1 MLGRVSLLCAVAASL
16 PLLSASV
23 TPALAKEC
31 KAEPIVQESN
41 PYVSR
46 TLGAFPSS
54 LIQWRKAVVDSHGD
68 GWQAWRRA
76 EDRKIECAQIEIE
89 GRGKR
94 WVCTRSARPCSGP
107 LGTSEDVADVAFP
120 GRMERGSKGEGVETL
135 QRLLKEAG
143 YDIEVDG
150 DFGRGTRSAV
160 RDFQSKEGLV
170 VDGVVGERTWERL
183 TS

>member
-1 MLGRVSLLCAVAASL
+1 MIGRISFVCAVAASM
-16 PLLSASV
+16 SFFAMGT

-31 KAEPIVQESN
+31 KAAPIVQESN
-41 PYVSR
+41 AYVSR

-54 LIQWRKAVVDSHGD
+54 LIQWRKAVVDAHGD

-76 EDRKIECAQIEIE
+76 EDRKIECAQLDIE

-107 LGTSEDVADVAFP
+107 LGVADDVADLEFP
-120 GRMERGSKGEGVETL
+120 GRMQRGSKGDDVETL
-135 QRLLKEAG
+135 QRLLKDAG
-143 YDIEVDG
+143 YDVEVDG

-160 RDFQSKEGLV
+160 RDFQSKEGLT
-170 VDGVVGERTWERL
+170 VDGVVGRQTWDRL